1 MKFYDI
7 HWRNVELLR
16 QFTNNNGAIK
26 NRGNNMLSVTD
37 QRRVVKAI
45 KTARNMAVLP
55 FVGRIPEPLKRN
67 ITTLEDDVK
76 ELGFQH
82 VNL

>member
-1 MKFYDI
+1 M
-7 HWRNVELLR
+7 LR

-76 ELGFQH
+76 
-82 VNL
+82 